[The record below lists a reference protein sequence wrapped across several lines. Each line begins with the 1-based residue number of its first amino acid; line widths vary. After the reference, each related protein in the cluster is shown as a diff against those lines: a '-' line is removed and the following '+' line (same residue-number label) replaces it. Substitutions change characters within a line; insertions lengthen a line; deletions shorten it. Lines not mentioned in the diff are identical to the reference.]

1 VITAWVLLADRCEDR
16 PNAQPG
22 EFFAGSPGDEM
33 LVDARVS
40 GNGGCPRSAA
50 SISGGQPAV
59 IEDRA
64 DEAAALPQRRM
75 ELAFA
80 EAFPKAPL
88 NGLTSS
94 AAAAPGVRPSMGR
107 RRRLMALAAATAR
120 RSEQGDL

>member
-1 VITAWVLLADRCEDR
+1 VITTCVLLAD
-16 PNAQPG
+16 PG
-22 EFFAGSPGDEM
+22 SFFAGAP
-33 LVDARVS
+33 ATKCWWTPRVS

-50 SISGGQPAV
+50 SISGGQLAV
-59 IEDRA
+59 IGDRA
-64 DEAAALPQRRM
+64 DEAAVLLQRRM